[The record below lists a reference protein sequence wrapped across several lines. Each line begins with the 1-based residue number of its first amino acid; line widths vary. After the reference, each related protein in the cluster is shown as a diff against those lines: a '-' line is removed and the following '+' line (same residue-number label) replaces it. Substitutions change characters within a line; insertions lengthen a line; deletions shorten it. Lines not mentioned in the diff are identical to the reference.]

1 MVAKNEE
8 IIGNLKSG
16 VIKFDE
22 EMVIKNCNIVIET
35 GMDIKNAIL
44 EGLTMGMREVGD
56 LYEKEVYSIP
66 EVLLSAQAL
75 ESGLSLLKPYLKGE
89 EKINHNIIIGTVEG
103 DIHNI
108 GKNMV
113 KLMLEVGGF
122 NVIDLGVDVS
132 EKVFL
137 DALEKDTFSIVA
149 LSTMMTTTLPY
160 MKKIIDAV
168 RSKYPQIKIIVG
180 GASVT
185 KETAKAF
192 EADGFG
198 ESAVEA
204 VTLAN
209 KILDIN

>member
-1 MVAKNEE
+1 MIAKNEE

-44 EGLTMGMREVGD
+44 EGLTAGMREVGD
-56 LYEKEVYSIP
+56 LYDKEVYSIP

-75 ESGLSLLKPYLKGE
+75 ESGLSLLKPYLKGD
-89 EKINHNIIIGTVEG
+89 EKINQNIIIGTVEG

-122 NVIDLGVDVS
+122 NVTDLGVDVS
-132 EKVFL
+132 EKIFL
-137 DALEKDTFSIVA
+137 DALEKDSFSIVA
-149 LSTMMTTTLPY
+149 LSTMMTTTLPN

-185 KETAKAF
+185 KETAKSF
-192 EADGFG
+192 KADGFG

-204 VTLAN
+204 VAVTN
-209 KILDIN
+209 KILGIN